1 MIRLW
6 ICLALLFLII
16 TKIFLDFFF
25 CEPLIEKHCKTF
37 VSHVNIYCMFELNK
51 TGALDVFFDSLNVDF
66 IMDVAIQIK
75 LEYMFR
81 YRCPYPAQLQEL
93 FDYR

>member
-1 MIRLW
+1 ML
-6 ICLALLFLII
+6 
-16 TKIFLDFFF
+16 
-25 CEPLIEKHCKTF
+25 
-37 VSHVNIYCMFELNK
+37 ELNK

-75 LEYMFR
+75 LEDMFR

-93 FDYR
+93 FNYR